1 MIKLNGEK
9 IIAYK
14 DLCFVDMPFGKKTD
28 LASGAEID
36 FDHIYESAIKPA
48 IKDVGL
54 DPLRGDEEKTGGI
67 IHQAMFAR
75 LLLAEYVVADLTL
88 ANPNVFYEL
97 GIRHAAKPFTTVS
110 IYANTHPLPFDV
122 TMIRAVLYQL
132 DSGRL
137 TDNASEQL
145 RSELRKRL
153 EQAIKGQAT
162 KDSPLFQL
170 IPKFP
175 GIDLPH
181 EVTDAFQ
188 DRVKHEREF
197 QDKLDQAK
205 SKESNDERRKALL
218 QIQQE
223 LGELKTVQRNVLIDM
238 MLSFRA
244 VEAWR
249 EMVNLCENL
258 PDHLQNIDIVRQ
270 QWALALNRRNTT
282 GDREKAISLLDN
294 LIKEHGYDPETLGIL
309 GRVHKDR
316 YKEFKKK
323 GDIMASAALDDAI
336 EAYIRGF
343 ISDPRDYYPGIN
355 AVTLLIEKGDEEA
368 LKKAKEYAPLV
379 SFSVARR
386 GGANSSD
393 YWDVATVLEM
403 ACINNDWNAATRTLP
418 KVLNLATLKKESWMP
433 KSTMENLIM
442 LKSRQ
447 AKESPELDA
456 IIEHLGQCV
465 TVLEGKEK

>member
-1 MIKLNGEK
+1 LNGEK
-9 IIAYK
+9 IITYNA
-14 DLCFVDMPFGKKTD
+14 LCFVDMPFGKKTD
-28 LASGAEID
+28 LAGGIEID

-48 IKDVGL
+48 ITDVGL
-54 DPLRGDEEKTGGI
+54 DPLRGDEELTGGI

-97 GIRHAAKPFTTVS
+97 GIRHAAKPFTTVP

-122 TMIRAVLYQL
+122 SMIRAVLYQL

-137 TDNASEQL
+137 TDNASEKL
-145 RSELRKRL
+145 RSELGKRL
-153 EQAIKGQAT
+153 EQAIKGQAI

-181 EVTDAFQ
+181 EVTDAFK
-188 DRVKHEREF
+188 DRVKHETEF
-197 QDKLDQAK
+197 QEKLNQARG
-205 SKESNDERRKALL
+205 KESNDERRKALL
-218 QIQQE
+218 QIQHE
-223 LGELKTVQRNVLIDM
+223 LGDLKTVQRNVLIDI

-244 VEAWR
+244 VEAWQ

-258 PDHLQNIDIVRQ
+258 PDQLQTIDIVRQ
-270 QWALALNRRNTT
+270 QWALALNRRNSA

-294 LIKEHGYDPETLGIL
+294 LIKEHGYDPETSGIL

-316 YKEFKKK
+316 YKELKKN

-336 EAYIRGF
+336 DAYAKGF
-343 ISDPRDYYPGIN
+343 VSDPRDYYPGVN
-355 AVTLLIEKGDEEA
+355 AVTLLIEKGDEES

-386 GGANSSD
+386 GGANSND
-393 YWDVATVLEM
+393 YWDIATVLEM

-418 KVLNLATLKKESWMP
+418 KVLYLATLNKESWMP
-433 KSTMENLIM
+433 KSTMDNLIM

-447 AKESPELDA
+447 AKESPELDG
-456 IIEHLGQCV
+456 IIEYLRQCV
-465 TVLEGKEK
+465 TKLEGIEK

>member
-1 MIKLNGEK
+1 LEGEK
-9 IIAYK
+9 IITYNA
-14 DLCFVDMPFGKKTD
+14 LCFVDMPFGKKTD

-75 LLLAEYVVADLTL
+75 LLLAEFVVADLTL

-97 GIRHAAKPFTTVS
+97 GIRHAAKPFTTVP

-153 EQAIKGQAT
+153 EQAIKGQAIN
-162 KDSPLFQL
+162 DSPLFQL
-170 IPKFP
+170 IPDFP

-181 EVTDAFQ
+181 EVTDTFK
-188 DRVKHEREF
+188 DRVKRETEF
-197 QDKLDQAK
+197 QENLDLAK
-205 SKESNDERRKALL
+205 SKDSNDERRKALL

-223 LGELKTVQRNVLIDM
+223 LGDLKTVQRNVLIDM

-244 VEAWR
+244 VEAWQ
-249 EMVNLCENL
+249 EMINLCENL

-270 QWALALNRRNTT
+270 QWALALNRRNSS
-282 GDREKAISLLDN
+282 GDRKKAISLLDN

-316 YKEFKKK
+316 YKELRKN
-323 GDIMASAALDDAI
+323 GDIMASAALDNAI
-336 EAYIRGF
+336 DTYTKGF
-343 ISDPRDYYPGIN
+343 VSDPRDYYPGIN

-386 GGANSSD
+386 GGASSSD

-403 ACINNDWNAATRTLP
+403 ACINNDWNAASRTLP
-418 KVLNLATLKKESWMP
+418 KVLNLAMLKKESWMP
-433 KSTMENLIM
+433 KSTMDNLIM

-447 AKESPELDA
+447 TKGSPELDG
-456 IIEHLGQCV
+456 IIEHLRQCV
-465 TVLEGKEK
+465 TKLEGTEK